1 MGEADSL
8 SALLQE
14 EETDVDNIKMKIG
27 YLVKQEKDLPRKIA
41 KSLVNEGKVFQK
53 NFEMIKKID

>member
-41 KSLVNEGKVFQK
+41 KSLVN
-53 NFEMIKKID
+53 